1 MAKEQELQNEGT
13 VEQENLN
20 TEHEESNETEKAF
33 VEIDG
38 EKIPKKIWDKIQKEK
53 QSEID
58 RTVTKATQT
67 AREKERKQLEEEMK
81 KKQLEAEGKWKELLE
96 YEKQR
101 NQELQNQ
108 MKQKELQ
115 LLKRQKLMEKNLD
128 PDTWGELITGDSEAE
143 ILKSIE
149 TVVSNIEN
157 IKTQHL
163 EELKKK
169 GPAGVKQPA
178 PKDENKSESLGE
190 RLAKEAKETEDV
202 TKHQEKYFGK

>member
-33 VEIDG
+33 V
-38 EKIPKKIWDKIQKEK
+38 KIQKEK

-149 TVVSNIEN
+149 TVVANIEN

-178 PKDENKSESLGE
+178 PKGENKSESLGE